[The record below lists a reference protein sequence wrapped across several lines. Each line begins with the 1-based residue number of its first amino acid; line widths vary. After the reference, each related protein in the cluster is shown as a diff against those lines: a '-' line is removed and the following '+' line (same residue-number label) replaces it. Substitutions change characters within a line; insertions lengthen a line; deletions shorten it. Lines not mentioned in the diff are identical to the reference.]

1 MQTMWDTG
9 TNWGYWRMEQTKD
22 GKLTKVPK
30 NPKTGTNA
38 DTSDLSTWSDF
49 GTASIANMNDPV
61 DPKMGGLSF
70 VLVDNMAGI
79 DVDAHG
85 VDKNP
90 LQDEILALFDGTY
103 MEESPSGKGIHILFR
118 VDKSRLPILENGKWD
133 GAHYYQKNPHIDVE
147 SYVAGATK
155 RYLTFTGTM
164 VSESMDMLDM
174 TDQFLTF
181 IEKYQKKSLY
191 KKQAPVVADQPIIEL
206 DMTIEQI
213 LDKARQA
220 SNGAEFIA
228 LYDHGDLSGHN
239 NDHSAADLAL
249 CNKLAWYLG
258 KDAAKIDAAFRNSAL
273 YRQKWER
280 EDYRM
285 STIENAIN
293 GTSGQYNPFGED
305 MGVITQPATENPSES
320 LSEPQTGIR
329 SKPIFDLDALRS
341 YLDEKGIVV
350 KFNDITQRTHVEGFD
365 QNISQADV
373 MAALPSHIYGELARR
388 YKRVTTGNIREFID
402 ALAMDRRNHFNP
414 VVDYLNSKTLDKSR
428 DHLADLYAIMGLEG
442 DWLSQALVKKWFIQ
456 GLALLHND
464 PDHPFQPEG
473 VLTLAGEQGI
483 GKTTFFSRMACKP
496 EFFRGGQS
504 INSRD
509 KDNERR
515 VVTTWIAELGELD
528 CTFKSDIGK
537 VKQFITNEY
546 DEYRLPYGHTDKHAP
561 RRTNMGATVN
571 GDKFLIDETG
581 NRRFWTIP
589 LTHVDVTALR
599 KFDAY
604 QVWLQVWESEG
615 MADMGIE
622 ELSASFRL
630 SPKEFDALKVRNGL
644 CEKPLKGEDEVR
656 DIMAEIE
663 ADPRHYTKQMT
674 AKQFKQEHIEVLRNY
689 SDTEIGKVLN
699 KLGYK
704 TLNDGK
710 LMTVD
715 GHRGRFREL
724 PYV

>member
-1 MQTMWDTG
+1 MYNLVYKKQWLYHINKKPM
-9 TNWGYWRMEQTKD
+9 
-22 GKLTKVPK
+22 
-30 NPKTGTNA
+30 NPNA
-38 DTSDLSTWSDF
+38 DYRASGDPTDPAKWSDYDTAEAACKRF
-49 GTASIANMNDPV
+49 GGTGMGIAFGD
-61 DPKMGGLSF
+61 GL
-70 VLVDNMAGI
+70 AGI
-79 DVDAHG
+79 DIDAHG
-85 VDKNP
+85 IPKNP
-90 LQDEILALFDGTY
+90 LQDEILDMFAGTY
-103 MEESPSGKGIHILFR
+103 IECSPSGKGRHILFY
-118 VDKSRLPILENGKWD
+118 VDYGTLNDRGYINDELEFIGHQNHNKKLD
-133 GAHYYQKNPHIDVE
+133 LETYI
-147 SYVAGATK
+147 TK
-155 RYLTFTGTM
+155 RYFTWTGTVDEEHFTTYDVNDM
-164 VSESMDMLDM
+164 TEQYMAFLDKYMLD
-174 TDQFLTF
+174 
-181 IEKYQKKSLY
+181 EKPTY
-191 KKQAPVVADQPIIEL
+191 QAPTQHPHVEL
-206 DMTIEQI
+206 DMTTEEI
-213 LDKARQA
+213 LDKARTHA
-220 SNGAEFIA
+220 NGDKFIA
-228 LYDHGDLSGHN
+228 LYDHGDWQSYYP
-239 NDHSAADLAL
+239 SQSEADMGL
-249 CNKLAWYLG
+249 CNTLVWYLG
-258 KDAAKIDAAFRNSAL
+258 KDAARVDAAFRGSAL
-273 YRQKWER
+273 MRDKWDKRHGKQTYGE
-280 EDYRM
+280 M
-285 STIENAIN
+285 TIAAAIE
-293 GTSGQYNPFGED
+293 GTQGQYDPFGAKE
-305 MGVITQPATENPSES
+305 GATMHTNAENPSES
-320 LSEPQTGIR
+320 LSEAQEGIR

-414 VVDYLNSKTLDKSR
+414 VVDYLNGKTLDKSR
-428 DHLADLYAIMGLEG
+428 DHLADLYAIMGLED

-589 LTHVDVTALR
+589 LTHVDVNALR

-604 QVWLQVWESEG
+604 QVWLQVWEELG

-630 SPKEFDALKVRNGL
+630 SPEEFDALKVRNGL

>member
-1 MQTMWDTG
+1 MNNLWMKPQWLYHIEKKPM
-9 TNWGYWRMEQTKD
+9 
-22 GKLTKVPK
+22 
-30 NPKTGTNA
+30 NPNA
-38 DTSDLSTWSDF
+38 DYRASGDPTDPAKWSTAPVADAACKRF
-49 GTASIANMNDPV
+49 GGTGLGIAFGD
-61 DPKMGGLSF
+61 GL
-70 VLVDNMAGI
+70 AGI
-79 DVDAHG
+79 DIDAHG
-85 VDKNP
+85 IPKNP
-90 LQDEILALFDGTY
+90 LQDEILDMFAGTY
-103 MEESPSGKGIHILFR
+103 IECSPSGKGRHILFY
-118 VDKSRLPILENGKWD
+118 VDYGILNDRGYINDELEFVGYANK
-133 GAHYYQKNPHIDVE
+133 KRSIDVE
-147 SYVAGATK
+147 TYIAK
-155 RYLTFTGTM
+155 RYFTWTGTADEEHFTTYD
-164 VSESMDMLDM
+164 VNDM
-174 TDQFLTF
+174 TEQYMAFLDKYMRD
-181 IEKYQKKSLY
+181 EKPTY
-191 KKQAPVVADQPIIEL
+191 QAPTQQHIEL

-213 LDKARQA
+213 LDRARQA

-249 CNKLAWYLG
+249 CNKLAWWLG
-258 KDAAKIDAAFRNSAL
+258 RDAAKMDTAFRASAL
-273 YRQKWER
+273 MRDKWDEKHGKQTYG
-280 EDYRM
+280 EM
-285 STIENAIN
+285 TIAAAIRDIQ
-293 GTSGQYNPFGED
+293 GQYDPFGDERGAI
-305 MGVITQPATENPSES
+305 MRTSTENPSES
-320 LSEPQTGIR
+320 LSEAQEGIR

-373 MAALPSHIYGELARR
+373 MAALPSHIYGDLARR

-414 VVDYLNSKTLDKSR
+414 VVDYLNGKTLDKSR
-428 DHLADLYAIMGLEG
+428 DHLADLYAIMGLED

-589 LTHVDVTALR
+589 LTHVDVNALR
-599 KFDAY
+599 RFDAY
-604 QVWLQVWESEG
+604 QVWLQVWEELG

-630 SPKEFDALKVRNGL
+630 TTEEFDALKVRNGL

-710 LMTVD
+710 LTTVD
-715 GHRGRFREL
+715 GVRGRFREL

>member
-1 MQTMWDTG
+1 MNNLWMKKQWLYHIEKKPM
-9 TNWGYWRMEQTKD
+9 
-22 GKLTKVPK
+22 
-30 NPKTGTNA
+30 NPNA
-38 DTSDLSTWSDF
+38 DYRASGDPTDPAKWSTAPVADAACKRF
-49 GTASIANMNDPV
+49 GGTGLGIAFGD
-61 DPKMGGLSF
+61 GL
-70 VLVDNMAGI
+70 AGI
-79 DVDAHG
+79 DIDAHG
-85 VDKNP
+85 IPKNP
-90 LQDEILALFDGTY
+90 LQDEILDMFAGTY
-103 MEESPSGKGIHILFR
+103 IECSPSGKGRHILFY
-118 VDKSRLPILENGKWD
+118 VDYGILNDRGYINDELEFVGYANK
-133 GAHYYQKNPHIDVE
+133 KRSIDVE
-147 SYVAGATK
+147 TYIAK
-155 RYLTFTGTM
+155 RYFTWTGTADEEHFTTYD
-164 VSESMDMLDM
+164 VNDM
-174 TDQFLTF
+174 TEQYMAFLDKYMRD
-181 IEKYQKKSLY
+181 EKPTY
-191 KKQAPVVADQPIIEL
+191 QAPTQQHIEL

-213 LDKARQA
+213 LDRARQA

-249 CNKLAWYLG
+249 CNKLAWWLG
-258 KDAAKIDAAFRNSAL
+258 RDAAKMDTAFRASAL
-273 YRQKWER
+273 MRDKWDEKHGKQTYG
-280 EDYRM
+280 EM
-285 STIENAIN
+285 TIAAAIRDIQ
-293 GTSGQYNPFGED
+293 GQYDPFGDERGAI
-305 MGVITQPATENPSES
+305 MRTSTENPSES
-320 LSEPQTGIR
+320 LSEAQEGIR

-373 MAALPSHIYGELARR
+373 MAALPSHIYGDLARR

-414 VVDYLNSKTLDKSR
+414 VVDYLNGKTLDKSR
-428 DHLADLYAIMGLEG
+428 DHLADLYAIMGLED

-589 LTHVDVTALR
+589 LTHVDVNALR
-599 KFDAY
+599 RFDAY
-604 QVWLQVWESEG
+604 QVWLQVWEELG

-630 SPKEFDALKVRNGL
+630 TTEEFDALKVRNGL